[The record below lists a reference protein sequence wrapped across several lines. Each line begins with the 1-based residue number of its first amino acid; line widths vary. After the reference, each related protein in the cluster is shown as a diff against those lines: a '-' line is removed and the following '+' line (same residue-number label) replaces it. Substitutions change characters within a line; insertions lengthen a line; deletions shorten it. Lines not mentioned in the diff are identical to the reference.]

1 MKKLI
6 YLLVAALGLGGLG
19 WFGYTKQRATG
30 SFGFELGSIGKS
42 ADGAAKGDANKGD
55 AAKGDAS
62 KADGAGKGAPGSGG
76 AAPGP
81 GGPPRPVGVEAAKVT
96 VENSFMYHQLLL

>member
-30 SFGFELGSIGKS
+30 SFGFELGSLGKS
-42 ADGAAKGDANKGD
+42 AEGAAKGDG
-55 AAKGDAS
+55 AKGDGA
-62 KADGAGKGAPGSGG
+62 KGDGAKGDGAG
-76 AAPGP
+76 
-81 GGPPRPVGVEAAKVT
+81 
-96 VENSFMYHQLLL
+96 